1 MKKLLLHIILLFSFV
16 AFAQD
21 EIKMPELD
29 TGNQVYT
36 LEFSPDSQNEEVIS
50 AYMQGETEK
59 DSLRFWAE
67 GTTLLQKVMVTV
79 ITDKN
84 SDIKVDIVKDNWTDS
99 KINGLTNNGIFQESF
114 ETAGKFGIVVTGP
127 KLNVPFQLAVWT
139 TGEKIPFM
147 GNLYY
152 PANEAAAERS
162 GQVLNT
168 SNSNSSLQNS
178 IDLNSTNTILYV
190 VIGFFSIITILLVL
204 LLVKK
209 KSAKTLLILICFV
222 LGQQISSASARPSLS
237 EVFTGALRFIH
248 ENHDGIQDFF
258 NRANSVANEI
268 TRQLSPD
275 DNDAQ
280 AVADPRGGPRLPSS
294 CIPPQFGTNRNNA
307 NSSNSNS
314 TGQGSSNSSD
324 TDSFYEPLTTSSSTS
339 NSDNNEEQNI
349 DYDELNSLGQPV
361 YDRNNQPIDYPVFTN
376 EELPKYDINGDP
388 IQYREPVH
396 NNELDDFERPIYDR
410 NNERIDY
417 PVFGDDKRPKYD
429 INGNPIQYAE
439 GETESRPTLDANKKP
454 IEYDNYDRP
463 KYDNKGNP
471 INYYKD
477 DFANPPKRNKENG
490 FPVDKNENPEKTKTK
505 TNTSNDIPLVLSKSI
520 KQINAIHGNSNPL
533 IFKNVDYK
541 VTYAEANILGTVST
555 FIPIEND
562 NEAGCACLEKEYE
575 NLNNRRLNLERL
587 RVIYSHAMK
596 KINAGIAFGDDVSA
610 VHGVSGLAWQ
620 SQKMIILTK
629 SIPTLNKAYDDKY
642 AEMIHALEENLRAIE
657 QCESMLGYDNWYNHA
672 GFIYFQFMADKYK
685 RQ

>member
-29 TGNQVYT
+29 TGKQVYT

-99 KINGLTNNGIFQESF
+99 KINGLTNNGIFQEAF

-168 SNSNSSLQNS
+168 SNSNSSAQNS
-178 IDLNSTNTILYV
+178 IVPNSTNTILYV

-222 LGQQISSASARPSLS
+222 LGQQISSAGARPSLS
-237 EVFTGALRFIH
+237 EVFTGALKFVH

-258 NRANSVANEI
+258 EGANNVANEI
-268 TRQLSPD
+268 MRRLSAD
-275 DNDAQ
+275 DDDAQ
-280 AVADPRGGPRLPSS
+280 ANADPRGGPRLPSS
-294 CIPPQFGTNRNNA
+294 CIPPQFGTNRNGND
-307 NSSNSNS
+307 NTS
-314 TGQGSSNSSD
+314 GPGMQGSSNSS
-324 TDSFYEPLTTSSSTS
+324 SSGSSYEPLTTSSPNS
-339 NSDNNEEQNI
+339 NSDGSDNINYDEFNSSGLPVYDSNNERI
-349 DYDELNSLGQPV
+349 DYPITTDAGRPKYDINGNPIQYRELVHNDEVGPYGRPV
-361 YDRNNQPIDYPVFTN
+361 YDRNNKPI
-376 EELPKYDINGDP
+376 E
-388 IQYREPVH
+388 
-396 NNELDDFERPIYDR
+396 
-410 NNERIDY
+410 Y

-429 INGNPIQYAE
+429 INGDPIRYAE
-439 GETESRPTLDANKKP
+439 GETETRPALDANKKP
-454 IEYDNYDRP
+454 IQYDNYDRP
-463 KYDNKGNP
+463 KYDNNGNP
-471 INYYKD
+471 IDYHKD
-477 DFANPPKRNKENG
+477 DNSNPPKQNKDSGFPVNNKENI
-490 FPVDKNENPEKTKTK
+490 EKTKKNPPNGIPMAALK
-505 TNTSNDIPLVLSKSI
+505 TSDA
-520 KQINAIHGNSNPL
+520 INNIEVSLN
-533 IFKNVDYK
+533 IEKYK
-541 VTYAEANILGTVST
+541 VFNTTYEEATVLGLITAMM
-555 FIPIEND
+555 PDEND
-562 NEAGCACLEKEYE
+562 NEAGCACLEKEYT

-596 KINAGIAFGDDVSA
+596 KINAGIAFGDNVSG

-620 SQKMIILTK
+620 SQKMIILTE

-657 QCESMLGYDNWYNHA
+657 NCESMLGYDNWYNHA

>member
-36 LEFSPDSQNEEVIS
+36 LEFSPDSQNKEVIS

-67 GTTLLQKVMVTV
+67 GTTLLQKIMVTV
-79 ITDKN
+79 ISDED

-99 KINGLTNNGIFQESF
+99 KINGRTKNGLFQESF
-114 ETAGKFGIVVTGP
+114 ETAGKFGIVVTSSIP
-127 KLNVPFQLAVWT
+127 NITFQLAVWT

-152 PANEAAAERS
+152 PVNEAAAERS

-168 SNSNSSLQNS
+168 SNSNSQAQNS
-178 IDLNSTNTILYV
+178 IVPNSTNTILYV

-222 LGQQISSASARPSLS
+222 LGQQISSAGARPSLS
-237 EVFTGALRFIH
+237 EVFTGALKFVH

-258 NRANSVANEI
+258 EGANNVANEI
-268 TRQLSPD
+268 MRRLSAD
-275 DNDAQ
+275 DDDAQ
-280 AVADPRGGPRLPSS
+280 ANADPRGGPRLPSS
-294 CIPPQFGTNRNNA
+294 CIPPQFGTNRNGDN
-307 NSSNSNS
+307 NTNGPSM
-314 TGQGSSNSSD
+314 QGSSNSSSS
-324 TDSFYEPLTTSSSTS
+324 DSSYEPLTTSSNS
-339 NSDNNEEQNI
+339 NSDGSDNI
-349 DYDELNSLGQPV
+349 NYDEYNSSGLPV
-361 YDRNNQPIDYPVFTN
+361 YDSNNERINYPITTDAGR
-376 EELPKYDINGDP
+376 PKYDINGNP

-396 NNELDDFERPIYDR
+396 NDEVGPYGRPVYDR
-410 NNERIDY
+410 NNKPIEY

-439 GETESRPTLDANKKP
+439 GETESRPALDANKKP

-471 INYYKD
+471 INYHQDDVENPQKQNKD
-477 DFANPPKRNKENG
+477 ND
-490 FPVDKNENPEKTKTK
+490 FPVDENDNTEKIK
-505 TNTSNDIPLVLSKSI
+505 TNKSNDIPFVLSKSVKLI
-520 KQINAIHGNSNPL
+520 DAIDGNLNSLKLKNA
-533 IFKNVDYK
+533 DYEFM
-541 VTYAEANILGTVST
+541 YAEASILGSFST
-555 FIPIEND
+555 FIPNKND
-562 NEAGCACLEKEYE
+562 NEAGCACLEKEYD

-587 RVIYSHAMK
+587 RVIYAHSMK
-596 KINAGIAFGDDVSA
+596 KINAGIAFGDNVSG

-642 AEMIHALEENLRAIE
+642 SEMIHALEENLRAIE
-657 QCESMLGYDNWYNHA
+657 NCESMLGYDNWYNHA

>member
-1 MKKLLLHIILLFSFV
+1 MKKLLFHIFLLLGIG

-36 LEFSPDSQNEEVIS
+36 LEFSPDSQNEKVIS
-50 AYMQGETEK
+50 SYMQGETEK

-67 GTTLLQKVMVTV
+67 GTTLLQKIMVTV
-79 ITDKN
+79 ISDKN
-84 SDIKVDIVKDNWTDS
+84 ADIKVDIVKDNWKDS
-99 KINGLTNNGIFQESF
+99 KINGHTKNGLFQESF
-114 ETAGKFGIVVTGP
+114 ETAGKFGIVITSTIP
-127 KLNVPFQLAVWT
+127 NISFQLAVWT
-139 TGEKIPFM
+139 NGENIPYM

-152 PANEAAAERS
+152 PANEAAATRS
-162 GQVLNT
+162 GQVFNA
-168 SNSNSSLQNS
+168 SNSISQPQNES
-178 IDLNSTNTILYV
+178 GTGGTNTILYV

-204 LLVKK
+204 LLIKK
-209 KSAKTLLILICFV
+209 KSAKTLLILLCFS
-222 LGQQISSASARPSLS
+222 LGQQIGTAGASPSLS
-237 EVFTGALRFIH
+237 EVFTESLKFIY
-248 ENHDGIQDFF
+248 ENHDGIEDFF
-258 NRANSVANEI
+258 NRANSVVNEF
-268 TRQLSPD
+268 TRRLSPD
-275 DNDAQ
+275 DDDAQ
-280 AVADPRGGPRLPSS
+280 ADPRGGPQLPSS
-294 CIPPQFGTNRNNA
+294 CIPPQFGTNRNGADSGNSNSPRQGSSNSSNTDSSYEPLTT

-314 TGQGSSNSSD
+314 
-324 TDSFYEPLTTSSSTS
+324 
-339 NSDNNEEQNI
+339 DNNDEQNI

-361 YDRNNQPIDYPVFTN
+361 YDRNNQPIEYPVFTN

-396 NNELDDFERPIYDR
+396 NNELDYFERPVYDR

-439 GETESRPTLDANKKP
+439 GETESRPALDANKKP
-454 IEYDNYDRP
+454 IEYDNYKRP

-471 INYYKD
+471 INYHKD
-477 DFANPPKRNKENG
+477 DFVNPPKRNKENN
-490 FPVDKNENPEKTKTK
+490 FPVDENENPEKTKIK
-505 TNTSNDIPLVLSKSI
+505 TNKSNDMPLVLSKSI
-520 KQINAIHGNSNPL
+520 KLINAIDGNLNTL
-533 IFKNVDYK
+533 KFKNADYK
-541 VTYAEANILGTVST
+541 VTYAEANILGAIST
-555 FIPIEND
+555 FIPNEND
-562 NEAGCACLEKEYE
+562 NEAGCACLEKEYD

>member
-59 DSLRFWAE
+59 DSLKFWAE

-99 KINGLTNNGIFQESF
+99 KINGLTNNGIFQEAF
-114 ETAGKFGIVVTGP
+114 ETAGKFGIVVTGR

-168 SNSNSSLQNS
+168 SNSNFPSQNS
-178 IDLNSTNTILYV
+178 IGPNSTNTILYV

-204 LLVKK
+204 LLIKK

-222 LGQQISSASARPSLS
+222 LGQQISSAGARPSLS
-237 EVFTGALRFIH
+237 EVFTGALKFVH

-258 NRANSVANEI
+258 EGANNVANEI
-268 TRQLSPD
+268 MRRLSAD
-275 DNDAQ
+275 DDDAQ
-280 AVADPRGGPRLPSS
+280 ANADPRGGPRLPSS
-294 CIPPQFGTNRNNA
+294 CIPPQFGTNRNGN
-307 NSSNSNS
+307 NNTS
-314 TGQGSSNSSD
+314 GPGMQGSSNSSSSGS
-324 TDSFYEPLTTSSSTS
+324 SFEPLTTSSPNS
-339 NSDNNEEQNI
+339 NSDGSDNI
-349 DYDELNSLGQPV
+349 NYDEFNSSGLPV
-361 YDRNNQPIDYPVFTN
+361 YDSNNERIDYPITTDAGR
-376 EELPKYDINGDP
+376 PKYDINGNP

-396 NNELDDFERPIYDR
+396 NDEVGPYGRPVYDR
-410 NNERIDY
+410 NNKPIEY

-429 INGNPIQYAE
+429 INGDPIRYAE
-439 GETESRPTLDANKKP
+439 GETESRPALDANKKP
-454 IEYDNYDRP
+454 IQYDNYDRP
-463 KYDNKGNP
+463 KYDNNGNP
-471 INYYKD
+471 INYHKD
-477 DFANPPKRNKENG
+477 DISNPPKQNKDSG
-490 FPVDKNENPEKTKTK
+490 FPVNDKENIEKTKKNPPNGIPMAALK
-505 TNTSNDIPLVLSKSI
+505 TSDAINNIEVSLNIEKYKDFNT
-520 KQINAIHGNSNPL
+520 
-533 IFKNVDYK
+533 
-541 VTYAEANILGTVST
+541 TYEEANVLGLITAMM
-555 FIPIEND
+555 PNEND
-562 NEAGCACLEKEYE
+562 NKAGCACLEKEYA

-596 KINAGIAFGDDVSA
+596 KINAGIAFGDNVSG

-642 AEMIHALEENLRAIE
+642 AQMIHALEENLRAIE
-657 QCESMLGYDNWYNHA
+657 NCESMLGYDNWYNHA

>member
-99 KINGLTNNGIFQESF
+99 KINGLTNNGIFQEAF

-162 GQVLNT
+162 GQVLNA
-168 SNSNSSLQNS
+168 SNSNSPAQNS
-178 IDLNSTNTILYV
+178 IVQNSTNTILYV

-222 LGQQISSASARPSLS
+222 LGQQISSAGARPSLS
-237 EVFTGALRFIH
+237 EVFTGALKFVH

-258 NRANSVANEI
+258 EGANNVANEI
-268 TRQLSPD
+268 MRRLSAD
-275 DNDAQ
+275 DDDAQ
-280 AVADPRGGPRLPSS
+280 ANADPRGGPRLPSS
-294 CIPPQFGTNRNNA
+294 CIPPQFGTNRNGDN
-307 NSSNSNS
+307 NTSDP
-314 TGQGSSNSSD
+314 GMQGSSNSSSS
-324 TDSFYEPLTTSSSTS
+324 DSSYEPLTTSSSNS
-339 NSDNNEEQNI
+339 NSDGSDNI
-349 DYDELNSLGQPV
+349 NYDEYNSSGLPV
-361 YDRNNQPIDYPVFTN
+361 YDSNNERINYPITTDAGR
-376 EELPKYDINGDP
+376 PKYDINGNP

-396 NNELDDFERPIYDR
+396 NDEVGPYGRPVYDR
-410 NNERIDY
+410 NNKPIEY

-429 INGNPIQYAE
+429 INGDPIRYAE
-439 GETESRPTLDANKKP
+439 GETESRPALDANKKP
-454 IEYDNYDRP
+454 IQYDNYDRP
-463 KYDNKGNP
+463 KYDNNGNP
-471 INYYKD
+471 IDYYKD
-477 DFANPPKRNKENG
+477 DNSNPPKQNKDSGFPVNNKENI
-490 FPVDKNENPEKTKTK
+490 EKTKKNPPNGIPMAALK
-505 TNTSNDIPLVLSKSI
+505 TSDA
-520 KQINAIHGNSNPL
+520 INNIEVSLN
-533 IFKNVDYK
+533 IEKYK
-541 VTYAEANILGTVST
+541 VFNKTYEEANVLGLITAMM
-555 FIPIEND
+555 PNEND
-562 NEAGCACLEKEYE
+562 NEAGCACLEKEYT

-596 KINAGIAFGDDVSA
+596 KINAGIAFGDNVSG

-657 QCESMLGYDNWYNHA
+657 NCESMLGYDNWYNHA

>member
-99 KINGLTNNGIFQESF
+99 KINGLTNNGIFQEAF

-139 TGEKIPFM
+139 TGENIPFM

-162 GQVLNT
+162 GQVLNI
-168 SNSNSSLQNS
+168 SNSNSPAQNS
-178 IDLNSTNTILYV
+178 IVPSSTNTILYV
-190 VIGFFSIITILLVL
+190 VIGFFSIIIILLVL

-222 LGQQISSASARPSLS
+222 LGQQISSAGARPSLS
-237 EVFTGALRFIH
+237 EVFTGALKFVH

-258 NRANSVANEI
+258 EGANNVANEI
-268 TRQLSPD
+268 MRRLSAD
-275 DNDAQ
+275 DEDAQ
-280 AVADPRGGPRLPSS
+280 ANADPRGGPRLPSS
-294 CIPPQFGTNRNNA
+294 CIPPQFGTNRDGNNDT
-307 NSSNSNS
+307 
-314 TGQGSSNSSD
+314 TGSGMQGSSNSSSS
-324 TDSFYEPLTTSSSTS
+324 DSSYEPLTTSSNS
-339 NSDNNEEQNI
+339 NSDGSDNI
-349 DYDELNSLGQPV
+349 NYDEYNSSGLPV
-361 YDRNNQPIDYPVFTN
+361 YDSNNERIDYPITTDAGR
-376 EELPKYDINGDP
+376 PKYDINGNP

-396 NNELDDFERPIYDR
+396 NDEVGPYGRPVYDR
-410 NNERIDY
+410 NNKPIEY

-429 INGNPIQYAE
+429 INGDPIRYAE
-439 GETESRPTLDANKKP
+439 GETESRPALDANKKP
-454 IEYDNYDRP
+454 IQYDNYDRP
-463 KYDNKGNP
+463 KYDNNGNP
-471 INYYKD
+471 IDYHKD
-477 DFANPPKRNKENG
+477 DISNPTKQNKDSG
-490 FPVDKNENPEKTKTK
+490 FPVNDKENIEKTKKNSPNGIPMAALK
-505 TNTSNDIPLVLSKSI
+505 TSDVI
-520 KQINAIHGNSNPL
+520 KNIEVSLNIE
-533 IFKNVDYK
+533 KYK
-541 VTYAEANILGTVST
+541 DFNKTYEEANVLGLIKSMM
-555 FIPIEND
+555 PNEND
-562 NEAGCACLEKEYE
+562 NEAGCACLEKEYT

-596 KINAGIAFGDDVSA
+596 KINAGIAFGDNVSG

-620 SQKMIILTK
+620 SQKMIILTE

-642 AEMIHALEENLRAIE
+642 AQMIHALEENLRAIE
-657 QCESMLGYDNWYNHA
+657 NCESMLGYDNWYNHA